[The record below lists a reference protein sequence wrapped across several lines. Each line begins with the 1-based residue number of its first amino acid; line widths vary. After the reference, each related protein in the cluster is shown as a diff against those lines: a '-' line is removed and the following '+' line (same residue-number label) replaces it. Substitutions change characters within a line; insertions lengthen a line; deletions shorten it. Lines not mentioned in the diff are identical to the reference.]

1 MSKKKIFEDYDGFV
15 AKFET
20 KKTTDDC
27 YTPAEVYDCVLN
39 YVRSKVDISKSE
51 ILRPFYP
58 GGDYVNYDYPSNC
71 VVIDNPPFSIITEI
85 VKFYK
90 SRGIKFFLFAPHL
103 TLFTTGAYATAIVA
117 DADIIYENG
126 AQVKTSFVSN
136 LFKGVRAIGDPALR
150 AALREINERNKANLP
165 KYIYP
170 DEVLTVSAVAWIISR
185 GVYYEVGADDCEHIR
200 SLESQRK
207 QKKSIF
213 GSGFLLSEKAAAE
226 KAAAEKA
233 AAEKAAAEKDSVIM
247 WGLSAEE
254 RKIINSLGELI

>member
-1 MSKKKIFEDYDGFV
+1 MSKKKIFENYDGFV
-15 AKFET
+15 AKFEH

-39 YVRSKVDISKSE
+39 YVISKVNISEAE
-51 ILRPFYP
+51 IVRPFYP
-58 GGDYVNYDYPSNC
+58 GGDYENYKYPNNC

-90 SRGIKFFLFAPHL
+90 SRGIKFFLFAPQL
-103 TLFTTGAYATAIVA
+103 TLFTAGAHATAIVA

-136 LFKGVRAIGDPALR
+136 LFKGVRVIGDPALR

-165 KYIYP
+165 KYSYP

-185 GVYYEVGADDCEHIR
+185 GVYYEVGVDDCEYIR

-207 QKKSIF
+207 QKKGIF

-226 KAAAEKA
+226 KAAAEK
-233 AAEKAAAEKDSVIM
+233 DNVIA
-247 WGLSAEE
+247 WELSEEE
-254 RKIINSLGELI
+254 RRIVNTLGELI